1 MEILLAVAVAT
12 VAVASW
18 FTSTTFRTRIRE
30 NAAQLEQATQRV
42 QQAEK
47 QLKAQSEASEETT
60 SGLTDLRNKAELQF
74 SGVARDIAHLDRHV
88 RDLGQF
94 VRARLDHEVEMTRG
108 DRAHRVLVGGIHTE
122 RPTASGSLP
131 SLFDSFLA
139 ELPVEMLFHDSADQF
154 GIRCYLA
161 WTSPNG
167 QALEERLATLLRS
180 CPDDSGEP
188 ETGLGELRA
197 LLVALYSAGP
207 GTLQVGPLAVIRWRD
222 GFAGAVLDPAQ
233 AGQLED
239 RVLSAPPGESAAK
252 LTELAG
258 DGLVDLSDWAQE

>member
-12 VAVASW
+12 VAVAGW

-30 NAAQLEQATQRV
+30 SAAQLEQATQRV
-42 QQAEK
+42 QQAEQ
-47 QLKAQSEASEETT
+47 QLKAQSEAGQENT
-60 SGLTDLRNKAELQF
+60 SGLADLKNKAELQL
-74 SGVARDIAHLDRHV
+74 SGVTRDIAHLDRHV

-94 VRARLDHEVEMTRG
+94 VRARLDHEVASTRG
-108 DRAHRVLVGGIHTE
+108 DREHRVLVGGIHTE

-131 SLFDSFLA
+131 SLFESFLQ

-167 QALEERLATLLRS
+167 QGLEQRLETLLRG
-180 CPDDSGEP
+180 CPDDSGAP
-188 ETGLGELRA
+188 LPGLGELRA

-207 GTLQVGPLAVIRWRD
+207 GTLQVGPLVAIRWRD
-222 GFAGAVLDPAQ
+222 GFAGAVLDP
-233 AGQLED
+233 GQLD
-239 RVLSAPPGESAAK
+239 DQVLPAAPGESAAK
-252 LTELAG
+252 LKELAG
-258 DGLVDLSDWAQE
+258 GELVDLSGWAQE

>member
-12 VAVASW
+12 VAVAGW
-18 FTSTTFRTRIRE
+18 FTSTTFRTKIRE
-30 NAAQLEQATQRV
+30 NAAQLEQVTQRV

-47 QLKAQSEASEETT
+47 QLKAQSEASGENAN
-60 SGLTDLRNKAELQF
+60 GLADLKNKAELQL

-94 VRARLDHEVEMTRG
+94 VRARLDHEVETTRR
-108 DRAHRVLVGGIHTE
+108 DREYRVLVGGIHTE

-167 QALEERLATLLRS
+167 QALEQRLDTLLRG
-180 CPDDSGEP
+180 CPDESGEP
-188 ETGLGELRA
+188 VPGLGELRA
-197 LLVALYSAGP
+197 LLVALHGAGP
-207 GTLQVGPLAVIRWRD
+207 GMLQLGPLVAVRWRD
-222 GFAGAVLDPAQ
+222 GFAGAVLDPGQ
-233 AGQLED
+233 EGQLGDE
-239 RVLSAPPGESAAK
+239 VLAAAPGDTAAK
-252 LTELAG
+252 LKELP
-258 DGLVDLSDWAQE
+258 GLVDLADWAQE

>member
-12 VAVASW
+12 VAVAGW

-42 QQAEK
+42 QEAEK
-47 QLKAQSEASEETT
+47 QLKAQTVASEEAS
-60 SGLTDLRNKAELQF
+60 SGLAELRNKAELQL
-74 SGVARDIAHLDRHV
+74 SGVARDITSLNRHV
-88 RDLGQF
+88 RDLGEF
-94 VRARLDHEVEMTRG
+94 VRARLDHEVASTRG
-108 DRAHRVLVGGIHTE
+108 DWEHRVLVGGIHTE

-131 SLFDSFLA
+131 SLFDSFLE

-154 GIRCYLA
+154 GIRWYLA

-167 QALEERLATLLRS
+167 QSLEQRLDALLRA

-188 ETGLGELRA
+188 DPGLGELRA
-197 LLVALYSAGP
+197 LLVALYGAGP
-207 GTLQVGPLAVIRWRD
+207 GTLQVGPLVVVRWRD

-233 AGQLED
+233 DGGPVDGALA
-239 RVLSAPPGESAAK
+239 APPGETAAK
-252 LTELAG
+252 LKELP
-258 DGLVDLSDWAQE
+258 GLVDLAGWAQE

>member
-12 VAVASW
+12 VAVAGW
-18 FTSTTFRTRIRE
+18 FTSTTFRTKIRE
-30 NAAQLEQATQRV
+30 NAAQLEQTTQRV

-47 QLKAQSEASEETT
+47 QLKAQSEASEENT
-60 SGLTDLRNKAELQF
+60 SGLADLRNKAELQL

-94 VRARLDHEVEMTRG
+94 VRARLDHEVETTRG
-108 DRAHRVLVGGIHTE
+108 DRERVLVGGIHTE

-131 SLFDSFLA
+131 SLFDSFLQ

-167 QALEERLATLLRS
+167 QALEQRLDTLLRG
-180 CPDDSGEP
+180 CPDESGEP
-188 ETGLGELRA
+188 VPGLGELRA
-197 LLVALYSAGP
+197 LLVALHGAGP
-207 GTLQVGPLAVIRWRD
+207 GTLQLGPLVAVRWRD
-222 GFAGAVLDPAQ
+222 GFAGAVLDPEQ
-233 AGQLED
+233 EGELED
-239 RVLSAPPGESAAK
+239 EVLTAAPGDTAAK
-252 LTELAG
+252 LKELPA
-258 DGLVDLSDWAQE
+258 LVDLAGWAQE